1 MRWTKCPV
9 GPIQANCYI
18 LENEEKEALIID
30 PGAESEKIFSI
41 VEEKSLRPLA
51 VLLTHA
57 HFDHIGALDAVR
69 EKWSIPAYLHEN
81 EAEWPSDPEKNGS
94 AHFPMGPDVLVRP
107 AEKIICEEGEIA
119 IGSFRFNVLTTP
131 GHSPGGLS
139 FFFKDGGVVFSG
151 DALFY
156 GSIGR
161 TDLYGG
167 DAGQLIASIE
177 EKLFSLPEDTI
188 VCSGHGME
196 TTIKQEMETNP
207 FLA

>member
-1 MRWTKCPV
+1 MQWTKCSL

-18 LENEEKEALIID
+18 LENKEKEALIID

-41 VEEKSLRPLA
+41 VEEKRLRPQA

-69 EKWSIPAYLHEN
+69 DKWQIPAYLHES
-81 EAEWPSDPEKNGS
+81 ESEWPGNPEKNGS
-94 AHFPMGPDVLVRP
+94 ARFPMGPDVKARP
-107 AEKIICEEGEIA
+107 AEKLVSSEGEKV
-119 IGSFRFNVLTTP
+119 IGPFRFEVLATP

-139 FFFKDGGVVFSG
+139 FFFKDEGVVFSG
-151 DALFY
+151 DALFC

-167 DAGQLIASIE
+167 DAGRLIASIE
-177 EKLFSLPEDTI
+177 DKLFSLPGETT
-188 VCSGHGME
+188 VCSGHGVE

-207 FLA
+207 FLV